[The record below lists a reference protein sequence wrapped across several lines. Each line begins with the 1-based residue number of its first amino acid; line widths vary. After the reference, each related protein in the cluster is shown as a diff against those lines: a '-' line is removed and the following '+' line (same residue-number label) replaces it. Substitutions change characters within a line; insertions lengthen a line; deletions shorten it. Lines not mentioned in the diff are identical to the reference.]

1 MATLD
6 EEGLSTGTLEAHIHF
21 LVGQCHLA
29 MRACC
34 LLLRPQLFAGAG
46 DIAQPFSYGGKDP
59 VCSDLVAPNSSSP
72 LLGAYSP

>member
-34 LLLRPQLFAGAG
+34 LLLRPHLFAGAG
-46 DIAQPFSYGGKDP
+46 DIATFPQPFPMGERTLS
-59 VCSDLVAPNSSSP
+59 VQI
-72 LLGAYSP
+72 